1 MDIDILYMNIKE
13 YCAQMGISI
22 TQLEKELHFG
32 TGTIGKWKQS
42 FPSIEKVVT
51 VAEFFHVSTDELC
64 GLVKEREE
72 VKSKFMEGLIKKT
85 LESEIIWY
93 KCYYHDFTSIRFC
106 PSFSYN
112 EVDEIYG
119 ADYDVGSLYIVH
131 KKNELAL
138 YILLA
143 NYSCMKQD
151 ENFLQLQELWTI
163 LKNKEQELQENIDEY
178 KRKFMSD

>member
-1 MDIDILYMNIKE
+1 MDIDILYTNIKE

-42 FPSIEKVVT
+42 FPSIEKVVA
-51 VAEFFHVSTDELC
+51 VAEFFHVSTDKLC
-64 GLVKEREE
+64 GLTKGREE

-85 LESEIIWY
+85 LESEITWY
-93 KCYYHDFTSIRFC
+93 PCSYHDFIDIRFC
-106 PSFSYN
+106 PSFLYS

-119 ADYDVGSLYIVH
+119 ADYDAGSLYIVH
-131 KKNELAL
+131 RKNELNF
-138 YILLA
+138 YILLE

-151 ENFLQLQELWTI
+151 ENFLQLQELWEI
-163 LKNKEQELQENIDEY
+163 LKNKEQEMLEKIDEY
-178 KRKFMSD
+178 KRIFMSE